1 MDFMLIVLLV
11 SFLVMLLGA
20 VVKLLENIFLTEP
33 LISMLAGIL
42 LGPQVLNLVSLGGPS
57 NQHEVLKIACE
68 FTIAMAL
75 MATALR
81 IPRKFFKRNF
91 TTQTILI
98 FFGMLF
104 MWLSSAL
111 IFYFTLGTG
120 WIESLLIGAII
131 TPTDPVVAATIITGK
146 KAKKYLPASLRNNLS
161 FEAGANDGLAY
172 PFVLLATFLL
182 SNQSI
187 TEEWVLGAILYETV
201 LCAILGFAVGYLSG
215 YLLNRAYKADLMK
228 KTSMLPFSLAL
239 SLFLLAG
246 LDYLG
251 MNGII
256 GVFIGGLA
264 FAHHIT
270 ANEALKEKEVQD
282 SMARIFT
289 IPVFFLMGLML
300 PWQEWQQLGW
310 TAVGIVA
317 LVLFLRRIPGL
328 LLLMPFL
335 PKFRGKTG
343 QILIMG
349 WFGPIGVAALYYA
362 TLSHKNTSFDMVW
375 IIPSLM
381 VFSSTLVHGLSSVP
395 LQKLY
400 YNSCGKGKKES

>member
-20 VVKLLENIFLTEP
+20 VVKLLEDIFLTEP
-33 LISMLAGIL
+33 LISMLAGIV

-68 FTIAMAL
+68 FTMAMAL

-81 IPRKFFKRNF
+81 IPRKFFKNNF

-111 IFYFTLGTG
+111 IFYFALGTG
-120 WIESLLIGAII
+120 WVESLLIGAII

-146 KAKKYLPASLRNNLS
+146 KAKKYLPSSLRNNLS

-182 SNQSI
+182 TGQSI
-187 TEEWVLGAILYETV
+187 TEEWVVGAILYETI
-201 LCAILGFAVGYLSG
+201 LCAIVGFVVGYLSG

-228 KTSMLPFSLAL
+228 TTSMLPFSLAL

-270 ANEALKEKEVQD
+270 ENEALKEKEVQD

-289 IPVFFLMGLML
+289 IPVFFLLGLML
-300 PWQEWQQLGW
+300 PWQEWQDLGW
-310 TAVGIVA
+310 TAVAIVT
-317 LVLFLRRIPGL
+317 LILLFRRIPGL
-328 LLLMPFL
+328 LILMRFL
-335 PKFRGKTG
+335 PKFRGKPG

-362 TLSHKNTSFDMVW
+362 TVSHENTSFDQVW
-375 IIPSLM
+375 IIPSLL
-381 VFSSTLVHGLSSVP
+381 VFSSTVVHGLSSVP

-400 YNSCGKGKKES
+400 YKSRRKE